1 LVNPVTFNVSTSEQ
15 MQAFGKQIGALLSAG
30 DVVVLS
36 GPLGSG
42 KTTFVQGLATQIEVQ
57 GVVTSPTFVVSR
69 VHKPTGSGL
78 ALVHVDAYRLTSQ
91 SDLVDLDLDATKNA
105 VFVIEWGKDYVSGF
119 SENWLEIDIDRAQEL
134 SDDSD
139 PASGIRT
146 ISVTAVGD
154 RWSDLS
160 LSEPVA

>member
-1 LVNPVTFNVSTSEQ
+1 
-15 MQAFGKQIGALLSAG
+15 MQAFGKQIGALLTAG

-36 GPLGSG
+36 GPLGAG

-57 GVVTSPTFVVSR
+57 GAVTSPTFVVSR
-69 VHKPTGSGL
+69 VHKPQDSGL

-105 VFVIEWGKDYVSGF
+105 VFVIEWGKDFVSGIT
-119 SENWLEIDIDRAQEL
+119 ENWLEIDIDRANEL
-134 SDDSD
+134 TDESD

-154 RWSDLS
+154 RWSDLR
-160 LSEPVA
+160 LSEPIA

>member
-1 LVNPVTFNVSTSEQ
+1 

-36 GPLGSG
+36 GPLGAG

-69 VHKPTGSGL
+69 VHKSQGSGL

-134 SDDSD
+134 TDESD

>member
-1 LVNPVTFNVSTSEQ
+1 
-15 MQAFGKQIGALLSAG
+15 MQAFGKQIGALLTAG

-36 GPLGSG
+36 GPLGAG
-42 KTTFVQGLATQIEVQ
+42 KTTFVQGLAEELDVQ
-57 GVVTSPTFVVSR
+57 GTVTSPTFVVSR
-69 VHKPTGSGL
+69 VHKSKSTGL

-91 SDLVDLDLDATKNA
+91 SDLVELDLDATENT
-105 VFVIEWGKDYVSGF
+105 VFLIEWGKDFVSGF
-119 SENWLEIDIDRAQEL
+119 TDNWLEIDIDRAQEL
-134 SDDSD
+134 TDDSD

>member
-1 LVNPVTFNVSTSEQ
+1 
-15 MQAFGKQIGALLSAG
+15 MQAFGKQIGALLTAG

-36 GPLGSG
+36 GPLGAG

-69 VHKPTGSGL
+69 VHKSQGSGL
-78 ALVHVDAYRLTSQ
+78 SLVHVDAYRLTSQ

-134 SDDSD
+134 IDKSD

>member
-1 LVNPVTFNVSTSEQ
+1 VSFSVSTAEQ
-15 MQAFGKQIGALLSAG
+15 MQAFGKQIGALLTAG

-36 GPLGSG
+36 GPLGAG

-57 GVVTSPTFVVSR
+57 GIVTSPTFVVSR
-69 VHKPTGSGL
+69 VHKPQDSGL

-105 VFVIEWGKDYVSGF
+105 VFVIEWGKDFVSGIT
-119 SENWLEIDIDRAQEL
+119 ENWLEIDIHRANEL
-134 SDDSD
+134 TDESD

-146 ISVTAVGD
+146 ISVTAFGD
-154 RWSDLS
+154 RWSDLN
-160 LSEPVA
+160 LSEPIV

>member
-1 LVNPVTFNVSTSEQ
+1 
-15 MQAFGKQIGALLSAG
+15 MQAFGKQIGALLTAG
-30 DVVVLS
+30 DVIVLS
-36 GPLGSG
+36 GPLGAG

-69 VHKPTGSGL
+69 VHKPQDSGL

-105 VFVIEWGKDYVSGF
+105 VFVIEWGKDFVSGIT
-119 SENWLEIDIDRAQEL
+119 ENWIEIDIDRANEL
-134 SDDSD
+134 TDESD

-154 RWSDLS
+154 RWSELDLTG
-160 LSEPVA
+160 LVA

>member
-1 LVNPVTFNVSTSEQ
+1 
-15 MQAFGKQIGALLSAG
+15 MQEFGKQIGALLTAG

-36 GPLGSG
+36 GPLGAG

-69 VHKPTGSGL
+69 VHKPQGSGL

-105 VFVIEWGKDYVSGF
+105 VFVIEWGKDFVSGIT
-119 SENWLEIDIDRAQEL
+119 ENWIEIDIHRANEL
-134 SDDSD
+134 TDESD

-154 RWSDLS
+154 RWSELDLTG
-160 LSEPVA
+160 LVA

>member
-1 LVNPVTFNVSTSEQ
+1 VSFSLSTAEQ
-15 MQAFGKQIGALLSAG
+15 MQAFGKQIGALLTAG

-36 GPLGSG
+36 GPLGAG

-69 VHKPTGSGL
+69 VHKPQDSGL

-105 VFVIEWGKDYVSGF
+105 VFVIEWGKDFVSGIT
-119 SENWLEIDIDRAQEL
+119 ENWIEIDIDRANEL
-134 SDDSD
+134 TDESD

-154 RWSDLS
+154 RWSELDLTG
-160 LSEPVA
+160 LVA

>member
-1 LVNPVTFNVSTSEQ
+1 
-15 MQAFGKQIGALLSAG
+15 MQAFGKQIGALLTAG

-36 GPLGSG
+36 GPLGAG
-42 KTTFVQGLATQIEVQ
+42 KTTFVQGLATQLEVQ

-69 VHKPTGSGL
+69 VHKPKGSGL
-78 ALVHVDAYRLTSQ
+78 ALVHVDAYRLSNQ

-105 VFVIEWGKDYVSGF
+105 AFVIEWGKDFVSGITD
-119 SENWLEIDIDRAQEL
+119 NWLEIDIDRSQEL
-134 SDDSD
+134 TDALD

-154 RWSDLS
+154 RWSDLAGH
-160 LSEPVA
+160 LA

>member
-1 LVNPVTFNVSTSEQ
+1 
-15 MQAFGKQIGALLSAG
+15 MQAFGKQIGALLTAG

-36 GPLGSG
+36 GPLGAG
-42 KTTFVQGLATQIEVQ
+42 KTTFVQGLATQIDVQ

-69 VHKPTGSGL
+69 VHKSQGSGL

-134 SDDSD
+134 TDESD

>member
-1 LVNPVTFNVSTSEQ
+1 
-15 MQAFGKQIGALLSAG
+15 
-30 DVVVLS
+30 LS
-36 GPLGSG
+36 GPLGAG

-69 VHKPTGSGL
+69 VHKPQGFGL

-105 VFVIEWGKDYVSGF
+105 VFVIEWGKDYVSGI
-119 SENWLEIDIDRAQEL
+119 SDNWLEIDIDRAQEL
-134 SDDSD
+134 TDNSD

-154 RWSDLS
+154 RWSELDLTG
-160 LSEPVA
+160 LVA

>member
-1 LVNPVTFNVSTSEQ
+1 VSFSVSTAEQ
-15 MQAFGKQIGALLSAG
+15 MQAFGKQIGALLTAG

-36 GPLGSG
+36 GPLGAG

-57 GVVTSPTFVVSR
+57 GAVTSPTFVVSR
-69 VHKPTGSGL
+69 VHKPQDSGL

-105 VFVIEWGKDYVSGF
+105 VFVIEWGKDFVSGIT
-119 SENWLEIDIDRAQEL
+119 ENWLEIDIDRANEL
-134 SDDSD
+134 TDESD

-154 RWSDLS
+154 RWSDLN
-160 LSEPVA
+160 LSEPIA

>member
-1 LVNPVTFNVSTSEQ
+1 VTFNVSTSEQ

-36 GPLGSG
+36 GPLGAG

>member
-1 LVNPVTFNVSTSEQ
+1 
-15 MQAFGKQIGALLSAG
+15 MQAFGKQIGALLTAG

-36 GPLGSG
+36 GPLGAG

-69 VHKPTGSGL
+69 VHKPQDSGL

-91 SDLVDLDLDATKNA
+91 SDMVDLDLDATKNA
-105 VFVIEWGKDYVSGF
+105 VFVIEWGKDFVSGIT
-119 SENWLEIDIDRAQEL
+119 ENWIEIDIDRANEL
-134 SDDSD
+134 TDESD

-154 RWSDLS
+154 RWSELDLTG
-160 LSEPVA
+160 LVA